1 MKFSEATI
9 KDVLRRL
16 DDVKGSSPQYYAKC
30 PAHDDRN
37 ASLSIKEG
45 DARNVLIKCHAGCE
59 FKDIVAAMGFDVCST
74 KKPSRTIVAEYKY
87 MDDAGQLLFVKVRFD
102 PKDFRIKRPDGK
114 GGWIWNLEGT
124 EKVLYR
130 LPEVINAVSREL
142 PVFVV
147 EGEKDADTLAAR
159 GFCATCNFDGAGK
172 WLPSYN
178 QVFRGAKVYIIPD
191 NDKPGQDHAQLVANN
206 LLPLAEE
213 VRIIDLMKIDPDL
226 TEHGDITDYITRSP
240 DKEAGWREFD
250 NLVSITNPT
259 TIKLPAD
266 EWERSV
272 KPADYSDAGNAEVFG
287 SFYHGKLIFV
297 DALGWLFWNGKQ
309 WERSDHQ
316 ALAMALDLSGLMHA
330 DALSKYTQALHA
342 EADAKAACT
351 TAEDDEAKEALTK
364 AKIVTK
370 AAKSYLTHA
379 NYTRNNPRL
388 QSMLALSKPAL
399 VVRADTLDA
408 DPFDL
413 NTPTGIVNLRT
424 GKIRPHDPE
433 AYCSR
438 ITEAAPGLEG
448 AETWQ
453 EFLELVTGGDVS
465 IQGFLQLIAGMAAVG
480 TVYHEGII
488 LAYGGGGNGK
498 STFFNSLGAVFGD
511 YSGTIDVKTLT
522 TDRQNKGASLAT
534 LRGRRLVITGELEE
548 HQRLSVAILKQLGST
563 DELTVEEKFKP
574 PETIKQS
581 HTLCLFT
588 NHLPRVGSTDNGTWR
603 RLTVVPF
610 GTQIPKSTDIQN
622 YTEVLVEKAGG
633 AIMSWII
640 EGAVNFCRNKFKLDI
655 PEVVA
660 EATENYRSQEDW
672 LSNFIDDRCVRDRN
686 AKSGARE
693 LYLAYSEWC
702 MEIGDFKRRE
712 REFAAAME
720 IAGFQNIKPQNKS
733 TWKGLKLNM
742 SRSFE
747 NPYGATG

>member
-45 DARNVLIKCHAGCE
+45 DDRNVLIKCHAGCE

-74 KKPSRTIVAEYKY
+74 KKPSRTILAEYKY
-87 MDDAGQLLFVKVRFD
+87 RDDAGQILFVKVRFD

-114 GGWIWNLEGT
+114 NGWIWNLEGT
-124 EKVLYR
+124 EKVLYH
-130 LPEVINAVSREL
+130 LPEVKNAVSREL
-142 PVFVV
+142 PVFIV
-147 EGEKDADTLAAR
+147 EGEKDAETLAAR

-178 QVFRGAKVYIIPD
+178 QVFRGAKVYIIQD
-191 NDKPGQDHAQLVANN
+191 NDKPGRDHAQLVANN
-206 LLPLAEE
+206 LMPLAKEI
-213 VRIIDLMKIDPDL
+213 RIIDLMKIDPDL
-226 TEHGDITDYITRSP
+226 PEHGDITDYITRSP

-250 NLVSITNPT
+250 NLVSITDPA
-259 TIKLPAD
+259 TIKLPTD

-272 KPADYSDAGNAEVFG
+272 KPADYSDAGNAEVF
-287 SFYHGKLIFV
+287 SLFYKDELIFV
-297 DALGWLFWNGKQ
+297 DALGWLFWNGKR
-309 WERSDHQ
+309 WERDDHKSLEL
-316 ALAMALDLSGLMHA
+316 ALKLSKQMLK
-330 DALSKYTQALHA
+330 DALTEYSEALRLEA
-342 EADAKAACT
+342 EAKAAY
-351 TAEDDEAKEALTK
+351 AASGEESDGEKMKK
-364 AKIVTK
+364 AKAAADK
-370 AAKSYLTHA
+370 AEAYLKHAKASRGGA
-379 NYTRNNPRL
+379 KIKN
-388 QSMLALSKPAL
+388 MVDLSKPAL
-399 VVRADTLDA
+399 AIRADKLDSN
-408 DPFDL
+408 PFDL
-413 NTPTGIVNLRT
+413 NTPAGIVNLRT
-424 GKIRPHDPE
+424 GKIRPHDPA

-453 EFLELVTGGDVS
+453 EFLNLVTGGDES
-465 IQGFLQLIAGMAAVG
+465 IMGFLQLVAGMAAVG

-548 HQRLSVAILKQLGST
+548 HQRLSVATLKQLGST
-563 DELTVEEKFKP
+563 DELTIEEKFKQ
-574 PETIKQS
+574 PETVKQS

-610 GTQIPKSTDIQN
+610 NTKISHSEAVQN
-622 YTEVLVEKAGG
+622 YSEYLVEKAGG

-655 PEVVA
+655 PDVIA

-672 LSNFIDDRCVRDRN
+672 LNKFIDERCIKDDN
-686 AKSGARE
+686 ARVGARE
-693 LYLAYSEWC
+693 LYLAYCEWC

-712 REFAAAME
+712 RDFAAAME
-720 IAGFQNIKPQNKS
+720 TAGFQNIKPQNKS
-733 TWKGLKLNM
+733 TWKGLKLDM